1 MPSGPS
7 ARVTSEDR
15 PAGHRRVSDDRGFVA
30 AEWMAGLA
38 LLVVPTLLVIAV
50 LPSWAARHEAVAVAA
65 REGARAAAAATDAAT
80 ARVAAAQAALTVLD
94 RRGLP
99 TDEATVTVDL
109 PSGPA
114 LPRDG
119 QVRVRVVLP
128 TAPVAL
134 PGGGTLDGPSVT
146 GDHTR
151 ALDPYRGR

>member
-1 MPSGPS
+1 MPSRP
-7 ARVTSEDR
+7 ARVAVGDPPT
-15 PAGHRRVSDDRGFVA
+15 GHRRARDDRGFVT
-30 AEWMAGLA
+30 AEWMVGVA

-65 REGARAAAAATDAAT
+65 REGARAAAAATDTAT
-80 ARVAAAQAALTVLD
+80 ARVAAAQAALEVLD

-109 PSGPA
+109 PPGPT

-119 QVRVRVVLP
+119 EVRVRVVLP

-134 PGGGTLDGPSVT
+134 PGGGTVDGPSVT